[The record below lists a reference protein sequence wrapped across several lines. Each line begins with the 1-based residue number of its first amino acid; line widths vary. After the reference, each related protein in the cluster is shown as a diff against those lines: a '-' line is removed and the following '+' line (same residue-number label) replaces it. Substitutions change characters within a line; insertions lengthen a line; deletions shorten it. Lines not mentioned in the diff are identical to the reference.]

1 MNRAGCLM
9 QLRYGMLLAG
19 VVALAG
25 CASVSGPGSS
35 VSTSMPQGTGVAS
48 GAFSTGTT
56 CYAPPPRLQAAYNQ
70 PYEING
76 KWYHP
81 LSSAA
86 GYDQVGIASWYD
98 IASSSHTTA
107 MGTAFHENRLTAA
120 SRILPLPSC
129 VRVTNLAN
137 GRSIL
142 VLVNDRGPFVA
153 GRIMDLSIGSAR
165 ALGIVQQGTARVRVQ
180 AVGSSPV
187 SPTPLPPVPIKA
199 SPQLLPVASPV
210 PRIQSAGSSAVNKI
224 FAAQQAHPDSREQ
237 LRQVVASA
245 FASSSS
251 ASRRAVTSSFPD
263 SKPATPE
270 RRTAPPPVFTEP
282 QLQNVIYL
290 VSSKAMSLSQ
300 AQSEREKLQAF
311 GITTANLVAVAGQG
325 YAVRIGPLARTDD
338 ASGYIR
344 SLQRL
349 RLGEFQLSREG

>member
-1 MNRAGCLM
+1 MNRAECLLR
-9 QLRYGMLLAG
+9 LRYGMLLAG
-19 VVALAG
+19 VAALAG

-35 VSTSMPQGTGVAS
+35 VSTSMPQRSGVAS

-56 CYAPPPRLQAAYNQ
+56 CYAPAPRLQAAYNQ

-76 KWYHP
+76 NWYHP
-81 LSSAA
+81 LASAA

-98 IASSSHTTA
+98 ISSSSHITA

-120 SRILPLPSC
+120 SRTLPLPSC

-180 AVGSSPV
+180 AVGSSLV
-187 SPTPLPPVPIKA
+187 SPAPLPPVPIEA
-199 SPQLLPVASPV
+199 SPQLLPVATPV
-210 PRIQSAGSSAVNKI
+210 PSIQSPSSPSVDKI
-224 FAAQQAHPDSREQ
+224 FASQQAHQDSREQ

-245 FASSSS
+245 FASRASKQPVSSS
-251 ASRRAVTSSFPD
+251 IPD
-263 SKPATPE
+263 SKPATPV
-270 RRTAPPPVFTEP
+270 RRSAPPPVFTEP

-290 VSSKAMSLSQ
+290 VSSKAMPLSR

-338 ASGYIR
+338 ASGYVR

-349 RLGEFQLSREG
+349 RLGEFQLSQEG